1 MKIAM
6 FLPFHPDRRWELA
19 RQVGVTHAICKC
31 APELTGMNPP
41 WDIAVLKEAKDRFE
55 KAGFVLYGLEGDQF
69 DMNRIKRGLPGL
81 EDDLE
86 LYKKMLANMGEVGIP
101 LLCYNFMAGIG
112 WFRTKKNISERG
124 GALTSGFDIADLPKD
139 DPIEITS
146 KQVWENYCRF
156 ISEVLPAAEK
166 SGVVMG
172 LHPDDP
178 PIPFLRGFARI
189 FYNAEGFDR
198 ALALSDSP
206 NHGVTFCQAN
216 FYAAGE
222 DVPALV
228 RRWKNR
234 IKFVHFRDIR
244 GKADSFVEA
253 FHDNGDHDMAQIIRA
268 YKEIGFDGPIRTDH
282 APSLAG
288 EGEGSGYEILGHLF
302 AIGYLKGLWDA
313 S

>member
-1 MKIAM
+1 MKLAM
-6 FLPFHPDRRWELA
+6 FLPFNQDRRWKLA
-19 RQVGVTHAICKC
+19 KQAGVTHAICKC

-41 WDIAVLKEAKDRFE
+41 WDISVLIEAKKRFE
-55 KAGFVLYGLEGDQF
+55 EAGLILYGLEGDQF
-69 DMNRIKRGLPGL
+69 NMDRIKRGLSGYE
-81 EDDLE
+81 EDFE
-86 LYKKMLANMGEVGIP
+86 LYKIMLKNMGTVGIP

-112 WFRTKKNISERG
+112 WYRTRTNILERG
-124 GALTSGFDIADLPKD
+124 GALTSAFDIADLPQN
-139 DPIEITS
+139 DPVQISQE
-146 KQVWENYCRF
+146 QVWENYRRF
-156 ISEVLPAAEK
+156 IECVLPAAEEAN
-166 SGVVMG
+166 VVMG

-178 PIPFLRGFARI
+178 PIPSLRGYGRI
-189 FYNAEGFDR
+189 FYNAAGFDR
-198 ALALSDSP
+198 ALALSNSP

-228 RRWKNR
+228 RRWKDR

-244 GKADSFVEA
+244 GTAEEFVET
-253 FHDNGDHDMAQIIRA
+253 FHDNGNHDMAEIVRA
-268 YKEIGFDGPIRTDH
+268 YKEIGFNGPIRTDH

-302 AIGYLKGLWDA
+302 ALGYLKGLWDA